1 MRDEK
6 WSKVEK
12 PIGGEV
18 KKDKIKDFI
27 RSLWRIVNSKIVS
40 FEK

>member
-6 WSKVEK
+6 WSNMEN

-27 RSLWRIVNSKIVS
+27 RSLWWIVNSKIVS
-40 FEK
+40 FDF